1 MKEKWNSRTAGAIG
15 LLISALFWATGY
27 LFVKQALDSI
37 SPYYLLAVRFT
48 TAGVIL
54 MVIFAGRLKQM
65 TPGLLRGG
73 VWMGIALFFEFLTY
87 TLGLKYTVPSK
98 ASFIVAAYI
107 IILPLVYFLIR
118 RKLPKKQEIGA
129 AVLCMAGV
137 ALILAG
143 SMNGLNQG
151 DALMGLCAVSYAFHI
166 VLSAKY
172 ARRYDGPLLN
182 IVQIMTTAVLS
193 IVLSLILDGAPAAL
207 NGGQVKSI
215 LYMAVCATIIPY
227 LLCLFGQKRV
237 STTTSGILLSFESV
251 FATAMS
257 ILVLHER
264 ISLQFMA
271 GGALVI
277 GAAVL
282 SEWSFEGKGNS
293 KGKNKKEKGDDNG
306 KGINETE

>member
-118 RKLPKKQEIGA
+118 RKLPKIGRA
-129 AVLCMAGV
+129 SC
-137 ALILAG
+137 
-143 SMNGLNQG
+143 
-151 DALMGLCAVSYAFHI
+151 
-166 VLSAKY
+166 
-172 ARRYDGPLLN
+172 RE
-182 IVQIMTTAVLS
+182 
-193 IVLSLILDGAPAAL
+193 
-207 NGGQVKSI
+207 
-215 LYMAVCATIIPY
+215 
-227 LLCLFGQKRV
+227 RV
-237 STTTSGILLSFESV
+237 
-251 FATAMS
+251 
-257 ILVLHER
+257 
-264 ISLQFMA
+264 
-271 GGALVI
+271 
-277 GAAVL
+277 
-282 SEWSFEGKGNS
+282 
-293 KGKNKKEKGDDNG
+293 
-306 KGINETE
+306 

>member
-1 MKEKWNSRTAGAIG
+1 MKEKWNGQMVGAAA

-48 TAGVIL
+48 AAGIL
-54 MVIFAGRLKQM
+54 LLVLFAGRLKKM
-65 TPGLLRGG
+65 TLGLLRGG
-73 VWMGIALFFEFLTY
+73 IVMGIALFFEFLTY
-87 TLGLKYTVPSK
+87 TLGLKYTTPSK
-98 ASFIVAAYI
+98 GSFIVAGYI

-129 AVLCMAGV
+129 ALLCMAGV

-143 SMNGLNQG
+143 AMDGLNQG
-151 DALMGLCAVSYAFHI
+151 DGLMGLCAVSYAFHI

-172 ARRYDGPLLN
+172 AREYDGPLLN

-193 IVLSLILDGAPAAL
+193 IILSLFMDGAPAAL
-207 NGGQVKSI
+207 TLDQGKSI

-257 ILVLHER
+257 IIVLHDR
-264 ISLQFMA
+264 ISLQFVA
-271 GGALVI
+271 GGVLVI

-282 SEWSFEGKGNS
+282 SEWKFKAGKQNR
-293 KGKNKKEKGDDNG
+293 KGD
-306 KGINETE
+306 